1 MNKVNLQPLKGFR
14 DFYPEQMKFRN
25 FLFGKMRE
33 ISKLFGY
40 QEYEGPV
47 LESLDLYGAKSG
59 EELVKNQTF
68 ILKDRGGRRLAL
80 RPELTPTMARMVA
93 AQRQKL
99 TLPLR
104 WFSLGPRW
112 RYEQPQKGR
121 FREFWQWDVDLIG
134 FDSPEADAEVISL
147 ACELFKSVG
156 LSSKEVVIK
165 INNRRFLENKL
176 VFVEIPRKKIPEVF
190 RAIDKKEKMTQDGW
204 EKYLKEIG
212 LNDLQIRGLG
222 EILKDKDFANE
233 SEELTELFSTLND
246 LGVSKYIEFDPM
258 VVRGLDYYTG
268 TVFEA
273 KDRRG
278 EFRTILGGG
287 RYDNLLEIIGGQK
300 IPGVGFAAGD
310 AVLEEILKKFKKI
323 PKLTPCSTKVL
334 VTVFDES
341 FYRNSLKIT
350 SQLRAKNIPTEIY
363 LDSQTKLDKQLK
375 YADKKGICWVVIIG
389 PEEEKSGTV
398 TVKNMEKG
406 SQETIPQEKLEDY
419 FNKQVCF

>member
-1 MNKVNLQPLKGFR
+1 MKKANLQPLKGFR

-419 FNKQVCF
+419 FNN

>member
-1 MNKVNLQPLKGFR
+1 MNKANLQPLKGFR
-14 DFYPEQMKFRN
+14 DFYPEQMRFRN
-25 FLFGKMRE
+25 FLFGKMKETSR
-33 ISKLFGY
+33 LFGY
-40 QEYEGPV
+40 EEYEGPV
-47 LESLDLYGAKSG
+47 LESLDLYTAKSG

-68 ILKDRGGRRLAL
+68 ILKDRGGRKLAL

-134 FDSPEADAEVISL
+134 IDSSEADAEVISL

-212 LNDLQIRGLG
+212 LNDLQIRDLG

-363 LDSQTKLDKQLK
+363 LDSQAKLDKQLK
-375 YADKKGICWVVIIG
+375 YADKKGIKYVVILG

-419 FNKQVCF
+419 LR